1 MAKGAKAETSHKGN
15 TMAKIQSMAPNK
27 GPLAHSLK

>member
-1 MAKGAKAETSHKGN
+1 MANGAKAETNHKGRM
-15 TMAKIQSMAPNK
+15 MAKIQSMAPNK